1 MTQYLDLVALGT
13 YADVAVLDYNN
24 RILVDAGV
32 KRIQQHQCR
41 VGILALLDIAGREAT
56 SIRAQDL
63 GFVLGPRINA
73 AGRMESMRIGIE
85 CLLAD
90 TMETAYP
97 IAQQLN
103 QLNIDRR
110 QIEGEM
116 KQQALSALDSLQL
129 SQQDIPAA
137 LVLFEENWHQG
148 VIGIVAGRLKN
159 SFIVQRLCL
168 PQMKMVFIL
177 KAQHVPLM
185 GCIFEIPLN
194 KLPNNI
200 LSW

>member
-1 MTQYLDLVALGT
+1 M
-13 YADVAVLDYNN
+13 
-24 RILVDAGV
+24 
-32 KRIQQHQCR
+32 
-41 VGILALLDIAGREAT
+41 GILALLEIAGREAT

-90 TMETAYP
+90 TMETAYH

-116 KQQALSALDSLQL
+116 KQQAVSALDSLQ
-129 SQQDIPAA
+129 
-137 LVLFEENWHQG
+137 
-148 VIGIVAGRLKN
+148 
-159 SFIVQRLCL
+159 
-168 PQMKMVFIL
+168 
-177 KAQHVPLM
+177 
-185 GCIFEIPLN
+185 
-194 KLPNNI
+194 
-200 LSW
+200 

>member
-1 MTQYLDLVALGT
+1 MYLPIWRVYAIDRVKAQVKVTQYLDLVALGT

-116 KQQALSALDSLQL
+116 KQQALSAFRQFTTLTTRYSRGAC
-129 SQQDIPAA
+129 S
-137 LVLFEENWHQG
+137 V
-148 VIGIVAGRLKN
+148 
-159 SFIVQRLCL
+159 
-168 PQMKMVFIL
+168 
-177 KAQHVPLM
+177 
-185 GCIFEIPLN
+185 
-194 KLPNNI
+194 
-200 LSW
+200 